1 MLGANRVSEAV
12 PEDHMDESGRMS
24 DMSNLTPINHV
35 DNFQQASPNIAV
47 KVTPFQQKDVSA
59 KSN

>member
-35 DNFQQASPNIAV
+35 DNLQQASPNIAV
-47 KVTPFQQKDVSA
+47 KVTPF
-59 KSN
+59 